1 MTKSKKFL
9 FTAESIKA
17 LPLAEPGS
25 TKPLIF
31 SDTRTVGLQVDCKPP
46 RKGHAKASR
55 KVFFYRRVVGYDD
68 KGNPIRPRQKLGTA
82 HELTIAQARRR
93 VDMVIREDSITGEI
107 KNRRTANIDYNVK
120 QMIDD
125 YLTDKGPNSK
135 DDCKKL
141 RKGTWSNSES
151 AARNYIVPFFGTWA
165 PTDITNL
172 DIQLWNDALISRGVG
187 QISRQK
193 ALSVLRQAF
202 KHNRKRYRIDPNS
215 SFPDYVIELNLKP
228 RSSKFGASEFFRLW
242 DFLPIGKQ
250 WINTSDEKAREIQRA
265 IRLLM
270 LTGVRK
276 MEILDARWEDM
287 VPLFNGRIPALRV
300 PAARQ
305 KKDRDFIIPLSPIA
319 EKILEEQFWAS
330 KRPTDR
336 TQNIFQHI
344 NTQMGLNNAMK
355 VQGKF
360 KETPHDI
367 RRTVATAWG
376 ALGFPKDLIKWSL
389 GHKPQGVTEEVY
401 NQYQYLPERHEMIS
415 RWATILLDSI
425 NTYNPSSQGGMWG
438 THDDLVG
445 NLNVKIKS
453 RITID
458 DSSAG
463 IEPVGHL
470 PVDHLKIGEGG

>member
-1 MTKSKKFL
+1 MTSSKKFL

-55 KVFFYRRVVGYDD
+55 KVFFYRRLIAGR
-68 KGNPIRPRQKLGTA
+68 RPRQKLGTA

-93 VDMVIREDSITGEI
+93 VAMIIREDKITGEI
-107 KNRRTANIDYNVK
+107 KNRRTANIDYNVA

-125 YLTDKGPNSK
+125 YLTDKGPNST

-141 RKGTWSNSES
+141 RKGTWRNSEA
-151 AARNYIVPFFGTWA
+151 AARNHVIPFFGTWS
-165 PTDITNL
+165 PTEITNR
-172 DIQLWNDALISRGVG
+172 DIHLWNDTLIGRGITQVA
-187 QISRQK
+187 RQK

-228 RSSKFGASEFFRLW
+228 RQTKFSASEFFRLW
-242 DFLPIGKQ
+242 DFLPISEKF
-250 WINTSDEKAREIQRA
+250 INTSDDKARETQRA
-265 IRLLM
+265 VRLLM

-287 VPLFNGRIPALRV
+287 VPFFNGRIPALKV
-300 PAARQ
+300 PADRQ
-305 KKDRDFIIPLSPIA
+305 KKDRDFIIPLSPVA

-336 TQNIFQHI
+336 TQNIFQHM
-344 NTQMGLNNAMK
+344 NTQMGLNNAMRE
-355 VQGKF
+355 QGKF

-415 RWATILLDSI
+415 RWATILIDSI

-458 DSSAG
+458 DGSAG
-463 IEPVGHL
+463 IEPVGHF
-470 PVDHLKIGEGG
+470 PVDHKQIGEGG